1 MARLDPRLEMKTLLA
16 SWRLLT
22 PGERRRGCLLA
33 ALSLLMAAS
42 TVAGLAAL
50 MPFFAVLAEPALLD
64 RHASLVALREITG
77 LTESRE
83 FLVALGIG
91 FLLALL
97 LSNAL
102 NLAGNLAI
110 ARYCYRVGDRLRVAL
125 FEGYL
130 RRDFLF
136 HARTGGARLAA
147 AVSYESDRVIGAL
160 QAMFTLATNSLMI
173 LLIAIS
179 IAIVD
184 ARMAGVVLP
193 LLGASYALVYGI
205 ARRRLLENGRVQSE
219 AGTERVA
226 VIEQGLGAIR
236 EILLTRA
243 QRPFASRLGAASDTI
258 SRAATS
264 TLLIGQY
271 PRHLLECIAG
281 AGLVSAA
288 LLLSGRGAPLAS
300 WLPALTFAGVAS
312 FRLLPALQQSYHALV
327 TLRAHAAAVAANA
340 ADLHELPTADPPLPS
355 PEWRERPRQSVEFID
370 VGFRY
375 GPDAPPVLTHFSL
388 RIPAGSAVALVGVN
402 GSGKTTVADLVL
414 GLLRPQ
420 AGRVAV
426 DGVTLDEAS
435 VPAWQRRVACVPQ
448 AIYLLDAT
456 VRENIA
462 FGTPTEIDDARVR
475 EAARLAGALPFIEML
490 PGRFGARLGVGGQ
503 RLSGGQRQLIGIARA
518 LYRDP
523 ALLVLD
529 EATSSLDGVAEA
541 GIAQVIRRLRG
552 ERTLLVIAH
561 RPATVAACDEA
572 WEMAE
577 GRCRPLART
586 WADAS

>member
-1 MARLDPRLEMKTLLA
+1 MARLDPRPEMKTLLA

-22 PGERRRGCLLA
+22 TGERRRGCLLA

-50 MPFFAVLAEPALLD
+50 MPFFAALAEPALLD
-64 RHASLVALREITG
+64 RHASLVSLREISG

-83 FLVALGIG
+83 FLIALGVG
-91 FLLALL
+91 FLIALL

-193 LLGASYALVYGI
+193 VLGASYALVYGI
-205 ARRRLLENGRVQSE
+205 SRRRLLENGRVQSA

-340 ADLHELPTADPPLPS
+340 ADLHVSPTADPPPAS
-355 PEWRERPRQSVEFID
+355 PEWRERPRQSVELID
-370 VGFRY
+370 VSFGY

-420 AGRVAV
+420 AGRVAI

-462 FGTPTEIDDARVR
+462 FSTPEIDDARVR

-490 PGRFGARLGVGGQ
+490 PGRLGARLGAGGQ

-577 GRCRPLART
+577 GRCRPLTRT